1 MACFFGPGD
10 RVAFSR
16 DFLRNT
22 GQFTG
27 QDKPAH
33 NGPFAR
39 GAVLSWQEL
48 SRGGSTLVSVQW
60 DDGHVSNVLAGN
72 LVRVDRLHLERV

>member
-1 MACFFGPGD
+1 MASFFGPGD

-27 QDKPAH
+27 PDKPAH
-33 NGPFAR
+33 FGPFAR
-39 GAVLSWQEL
+39 GEVVSCQEL
-48 SRGGSTLVSVQW
+48 PRVGSTLVTVCW
-60 DDGHVSNVLAGN
+60 DDGTLSNVLAGN